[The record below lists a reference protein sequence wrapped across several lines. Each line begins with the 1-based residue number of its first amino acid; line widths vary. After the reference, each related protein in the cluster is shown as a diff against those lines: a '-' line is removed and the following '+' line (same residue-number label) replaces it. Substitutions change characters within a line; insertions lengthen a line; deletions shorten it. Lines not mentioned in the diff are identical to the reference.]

1 MSRFDMIGYIA
12 SGLVLGAF
20 SMKNMLQLRIVAI
33 ASNIAFI
40 GYGLGLDLMPVV
52 ALHVALLP
60 MNSWRLWQVL
70 QDLSGSNTCP
80 SYPMKLPT
88 EFPGKLAAV
97 IGFLVI
103 TTALGGWMIVTQV
116 ESSAAV
122 PGLSSYDVKRPN
134 SPTAPTLI
142 AWW

>member
-60 MNSWRLWQVL
+60 MNCWRLWQVL
-70 QDLSGSNTCP
+70 QDPSGSNTCP
-80 SYPMKLPT
+80 SYSMKLPT
-88 EFPGKLAAV
+88 EFRGKLAAV

-103 TTALGGWMIVTQV
+103 TTALGG
-116 ESSAAV
+116 
-122 PGLSSYDVKRPN
+122 L
-134 SPTAPTLI
+134 
-142 AWW
+142 